1 MNENKQKTTNTI
13 ETKEINPIVPP
24 PPPPITAET
33 TAPAKIQPP
42 PTSTTKANTTTTT
55 TTTTTTKEAASS
67 LSILA
72 PLNLNEIDENKIKFN
87 KDGDKT
93 YFSEKD
99 NTHYIYNTHSKQWL
113 AEITK
118 DMMNSQQSVYQK
130 KVEKRDLTQ
139 EQIDNISDLHISG
152 IPMDGSIRELQISN
166 YLKKCGYIK
175 KNEYGRPIISLLV
188 DNENQFT
195 GCALV
200 SFERKES
207 VPIAILQYD
216 ETEISPNNIIRIRKA
231 TLEESKLHLV
241 NEKSNKKQKK
251 SHKDRR
257 SEYENEAKYGWADSE
272 SKTVII
278 KNLFSPEEAM
288 VDPNFFNDLQADLE
302 DETHGCGKCGPISS
316 IHIFEYNPDGVVSV
330 KFSEFESAKKCVA
343 LMNDRFFGGRKLSAD
358 FYDGYS
364 NYYVEETDEN
374 KEKRLKKWES
384 YINK

>member
-1 MNENKQKTTNTI
+1 MNDNNQTTNTI
-13 ETKEINPIVPP
+13 ESKDKNDSKIPIVPP
-24 PPPPITAET
+24 PPTKINTNTA
-33 TAPAKIQPP
+33 
-42 PTSTTKANTTTTT
+42 TTKTKTQSPLSTTTTVT
-55 TTTTTTKEAASS
+55 AMA
-67 LSILA
+67 A
-72 PLNLNEIDENKIKFN
+72 PLNANEIDENKIKYN

-99 NTHYIYNTHSKQWL
+99 NTHYIYNAHSKQWL
-113 AEITK
+113 PEITK

-152 IPMDGSIRELQISN
+152 IPMDGSIREEQISN

-188 DNENQFT
+188 DNQNQFT

-216 ETEISPNNIIRIRKA
+216 ETEISQNNIIRLRKA
-231 TLEESKLHLV
+231 TLEESRLHLV

-251 SHKDRR
+251 SHKDKR

-288 VDPNFFNDLQADLE
+288 EDPNFFNDLQADLE

-330 KFSEFESAKKCVA
+330 KFVEFESAEKCVA
-343 LMNDRFFGGRKLSAD
+343 LMNDRFFDGRKLSAD

-364 NYYVEETDEN
+364 NYHVEETDEN

>member
-1 MNENKQKTTNTI
+1 MNETTNTI
-13 ETKEINPIVPP
+13 GLKDKNEIINPTIMPP
-24 PPPPITAET
+24 PPPTKVTKIAPSSIT
-33 TAPAKIQPP
+33 TA
-42 PTSTTKANTTTTT
+42 
-55 TTTTTTKEAASS
+55 TTTTTTKAIETA
-67 LSILA
+67 A
-72 PLNLNEIDENKIKFN
+72 PLNPDEIDENKIKFN

-99 NTHYIYNTHSKQWL
+99 DGHYIYNAHSKQWL
-113 AEITK
+113 PEITK
-118 DMMNSQQSVYQK
+118 DMLNSQQSVYQK
-130 KVEKRDLTQ
+130 KVEKRDLIQ
-139 EQIDNISDLHISG
+139 EQIDNIPDLHVSG
-152 IPMDGSIRELQISN
+152 IPMDGSIREEQISN

-175 KNEYGRPIISLLV
+175 RNEYGRPIISLLV

-216 ETEISPNNIIRIRKA
+216 ETEITPNNIIRLRKA
-231 TLEESKLHLV
+231 TLEESRLHMV

-251 SHKDRR
+251 SNKDKRG
-257 SEYENEAKYGWADSE
+257 EYENEAKYGWADSE

-288 VDPNFFNDLQADLE
+288 DDPNFFNDLQTDLE

-330 KFSEFESAKKCVA
+330 KFVEFESAEKCVA
-343 LMNDRFFGGRKLSAD
+343 LMNDRFFDGRKLSAN

-364 NYYVEETDEN
+364 NYHVEETDEN